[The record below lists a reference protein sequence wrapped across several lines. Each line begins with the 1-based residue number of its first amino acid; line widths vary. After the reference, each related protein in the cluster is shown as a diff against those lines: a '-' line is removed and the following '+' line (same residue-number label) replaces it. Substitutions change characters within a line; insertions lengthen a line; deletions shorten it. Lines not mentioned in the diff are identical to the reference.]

1 MNQILALSGCKG
13 YPEALA
19 GSNEYVEWR
28 WLADGILRLTPIRSN
43 LTDLTGSTDSDHVS
57 DALAFADTR
66 VRRLLISTGI
76 HGNETAPIEIVAQL
90 VCQLLNGERFLALEL
105 LVVFGNM
112 PAIEQDKRYFEVD
125 LNRLFNG
132 KHRNYPECAETRRA
146 AEIEQVVEQFF
157 VSQPSLAQHFHFDM
171 HTAIRGSVHPRFG
184 ILPQHFATGDS
195 EYLQWL
201 RAMNLDAIVLNTVSS
216 GTFSSFTSQRCNAI
230 SCTLELGK
238 AQPFGA
244 NDLRC
249 FSAIESTLIAVI
261 CGDTSAQLVMSDPE
275 VYVVE
280 KELTKLSDDY
290 QFIAVAD
297 DVQNFTRYTQGT
309 VLAVDGEVTYQVER
323 DFEWIIF
330 PNPSVRVGLR
340 AGIMLRSAP
349 VACLFDA

>member
-13 YPEALA
+13 YPLELV

-43 LTDLTGSTDSDHVS
+43 LADLTGSTDTCNAA
-57 DALAFADTR
+57 DALDTADTR

-90 VCQLLNGERFLALEL
+90 VCQLLNGEFPLAPEL

-112 PAIEQDKRYFEVD
+112 PAIEQGQRYFEVD

-132 KHRNYPECAETRRA
+132 KYQNYPSCAETRRA
-146 AEIEQVVEQFF
+146 AEIERCVEQFF
-157 VSQPSLAQHFHFDM
+157 VSQPPLAQHFHFDM

-184 ILPQHFATGDS
+184 ILPQRFATGAS
-195 EYLQWL
+195 EYLHWL

-216 GTFSSFTSQRCNAI
+216 GTFSSFTSQHCNAI
-230 SCTLELGK
+230 SCTLELGQ
-238 AQPFGA
+238 ARPFGA
-244 NDLRC
+244 NDLRS
-249 FSAIESTLIAVI
+249 FSAIEATLIALI
-261 CGDTSAQLVMSDPE
+261 CGDTHAQLAMSDPAI
-275 VYVVE
+275 YVVE
-280 KELTKLSDDY
+280 KELTKLSDEY

-297 DVQNFTRYTQGT
+297 DVQNFTRYTKGT
-309 VLAVDGEVTYQVER
+309 VIAVDGEVTYQVER

-330 PNPSVRVGLR
+330 PNPLVRVGLR